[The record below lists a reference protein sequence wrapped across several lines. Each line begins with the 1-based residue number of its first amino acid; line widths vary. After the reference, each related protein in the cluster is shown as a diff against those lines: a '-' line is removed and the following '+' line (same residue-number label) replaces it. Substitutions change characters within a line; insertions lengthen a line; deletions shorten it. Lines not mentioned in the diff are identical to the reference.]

1 MIRRLTVACGL
12 LTLAVLFGLAVQ
24 GRSLSGARTSHQ
36 NGGVQ
41 VTVIPDRPA
50 FWPPVK
56 PVPPEPPL
64 KGLPPAPQPKPLHG
78 ATAPASPARR
88 GEPATTFVQVANV
101 LFNLP
106 KIIHDQTQGN
116 RSR

>member
-1 MIRRLTVACGL
+1 MIRRLTIVSGF
-12 LTLAVLFGLAVQ
+12 LTLAVVFGLALQ
-24 GRSLSGARTSHQ
+24 GHSLSGARASHDR
-36 NGGVQ
+36 GGVQ
-41 VTVIPDRPA
+41 VTTIPDRPA

-64 KGLPPAPQPKPLHG
+64 KALPPAPRPQPLHG
-78 ATAPASPARR
+78 AAAPAPPGRSESPV
-88 GEPATTFVQVANV
+88 ATIVQVANT

-116 RSR
+116 QNR